1 MMDILPNQQDLKP
14 QTEAKEYQTLFWVPM
29 LFQSATNA
37 THLID
42 DMINLI
48 DEFHSKQDD
57 DEEVNRK
64 NSFIRKDPQR
74 LCFIYIFLKI
84 ISRFFNSILFQFFHF
99 LRRQQI
105 LGDMLDSEVVNTQ
118 LESKYKSEEGN
129 VKL

>member
-1 MMDILPNQQDLKP
+1 MDILPNQQDLKP

-74 LCFIYIFLKI
+74 LWLCFI
-84 ISRFFNSILFQFFHF
+84 
-99 LRRQQI
+99 
-105 LGDMLDSEVVNTQ
+105 
-118 LESKYKSEEGN
+118 
-129 VKL
+129 